1 MQTITM
7 HIFAMIYLI
16 QAVGE
21 NINAD
26 IHLVNFEL
34 WMHILS
40 SLT

>member
-7 HIFAMIYLI
+7 HTLAMIHLI

-21 NINAD
+21 NINAN
-26 IHLVNFEL
+26 IHLANCEL
-34 WMHILS
+34 QIHILS

>member
-7 HIFAMIYLI
+7 HTLAMIHLI

-26 IHLVNFEL
+26 AHLINCEL
-34 WMHILS
+34 WIHILS